1 VALTDGDIVAVY
13 TGFNSRFTPQPAMFG
28 VYKLHLASRDVLWM
42 SGLQTTGISAGT
54 SLDKIADPAAA
65 GQATI
70 GKVVQIAP
78 PTVSGVDV
86 QEPSAALQGIAV
98 SAYSRQRNGAGAE
111 VEFVLVALFGGG
123 WYEALTSVITV
134 LDDR

>member
-1 VALTDGDIVAVY
+1 
-13 TGFNSRFTPQPAMFG
+13 MFG
-28 VYKLHLASRDVLWM
+28 SYRLVLAAIEVLWM
-42 SGLQTTGISAGT
+42 SGMVTPGISTGN

-78 PTVSGVDV
+78 PTVGGVTV
-86 QEPSAALQGIAV
+86 QRPSAALQGVAV
-98 SAYSRQRNGAGAE
+98 SAYSRQRNGDGTA
-111 VEFVLVALFGGG
+111 VEMVLVALYGGG
-123 WYEALTSVITV
+123 WVEVVTSLVTV